1 LQQILVNL
9 VNNALKFTEKGSVH
23 IHLFCPDRKHWA
35 MEVRDTGMGIPED
48 EQEHI
53 FDQFHQVDNSMTR
66 KHAGFG
72 LGLSIVNQLVALMG
86 GKVAVKSTV
95 GVGSVFTVTLPILQ
109 PGGIQHE

>member
-1 LQQILVNL
+1 
-9 VNNALKFTEKGSVH
+9 
-23 IHLFCPDRKHWA
+23 

-53 FDQFHQVDNSMTR
+53 FDPFRQVDGSMTR

-86 GKVAVKSTV
+86 GDIAVKSTV
-95 GVGSVFTVTLPILQ
+95 GVGSVFTVTLPIVQ
-109 PGGIQHE
+109 TGGIQHE